1 MDTKKDIKFQVFRND
16 EDIRQKLYYDVLIL
30 KTSVLVYIVNERFRK
45 NNLDFITVSYTST
58 IIIYTKFIII
68 VVKLN

>member
-1 MDTKKDIKFQVFRND
+1 MDTKKDIKFQVFRID
-16 EDIRQKLYYDVLIL
+16 EDIQQKLYDVLIL